1 MSDSPVN
8 INRNGS
14 VFELILNRPKANAI
28 DGATSRMM
36 GEAFVEFRDNPDYRV
51 AIVSAAGEKFFC
63 AGWDLKAAAAGEEP
77 TTDYGEGGW
86 AGIQELPNLN
96 IQIANGKFN
105 HLINWLRSNVHSK
118 GSLSNSEDLVK
129 KVTGEELNIE
139 YFKKHLI
146 NRYLN

>member
-1 MSDSPVN
+1 MNDSSVK

-36 GEAFVEFRDNPDYRV
+36 GEAFVEFRDNPEYRV

-86 AGIQELPNLN
+86 AGIQELS
-96 IQIANGKFN
+96 
-105 HLINWLRSNVHSK
+105 LIH
-118 GSLSNSEDLVK
+118 
-129 KVTGEELNIE
+129 I
-139 YFKKHLI
+139 
-146 NRYLN
+146 